1 MTPLSPRSQVT
12 TAVLD
17 HETDYSPLAC
27 PMCHTPTSVT
37 RAAVEAG
44 ADWRCVR
51 CGQLFDAERLAAM
64 AAYAEWVGKRTAGT
78 GSGQRS

>member
-17 HETDYSPLAC
+17 KESGDSPLAC
-27 PMCHTPTSVT
+27 PMCHTPTSLT
-37 RAAVEAG
+37 HAAVDAG

-51 CGQLFDAERLAAM
+51 CGQHFDAARLAAM
-64 AAYAEWVGKRTAGT
+64 SAYAEWVAERAAGT
-78 GSGQRS
+78 GRSQRS